1 MHIFKIF
8 LFLPGRV
15 RKRFCNPAFTLV
27 EIIVVVI
34 IITILVLLTVPNI
47 VRSRIDSNEFAAI
60 ANMRSFFNAVQMYY
74 SNNQSGYPEVLDD
87 LRSSGS
93 EPSYISE
100 KLASGSKSGYTFTYS
115 YVDKNTFYINA
126 DPEYPGKTGRRY
138 FYIDQSGLLRE
149 NSGGQAGENDPIVQ

>member
-1 MHIFKIF
+1 MYKNI
-8 LFLPGRV
+8 RQQ
-15 RKRFCNPAFTLV
+15 PASRGFTLV
-27 EIIVVVI
+27 EIIVVII

-74 SNNQSGYPEVLDD
+74 SNNQSGYPESLED

-93 EPSYISE
+93 SGPSYISD
-100 KLASGSKSGYTFTYS
+100 KLASGAKSGYLFVYS
-115 YVDKNTFYINA
+115 FVDKNTFYINA
-126 DPEYPGKTGRRY
+126 NPEYPGKTGRRY

-149 NSGGQAGENDPIVQ
+149 NSTGQASENDPIVQ